1 MSYIKQLEELLK
13 TDVLLEV
20 EQNLNE
26 LQEELK
32 TSKKKSDIKDIKE
45 EIKYMEQVK
54 QYFEEVVID
63 IQNNKLTE
71 DQAIDILEG
80 LEDMRA
86 DNQQV

>member
-13 TDVLLEV
+13 SDVLLEV
-20 EQNLNE
+20 TENLKD

-54 QYFEEVVID
+54 LYFDEVIID
-63 IQNNKLTE
+63 IENNKLSE

>member
-13 TDVLLEV
+13 SDVLLEV
-20 EQNLNE
+20 TENLKD

-54 QYFEEVVID
+54 LYFDEVIID
-63 IQNNKLTE
+63 IENNKLSE

-80 LEDMRA
+80 LEDMRV